1 MSVNYQ
7 HKYLKYKMK
16 YHRLL
21 QIGGEGVG
29 DKILHRVCKK
39 GMLDVVKEYVVKRGA
54 DVNSIVDNYT
64 PLTMACENGHIDI
77 VKWLVSKGANVN
89 LIVGNYTPLTMAC
102 KNGHIDIVKMLVGK
116 GADVN
121 SIVYNYTPL
130 TMACE
135 NGHIDI
141 VKWLVDV
148 KGVDVNKISE
158 TSPKKF
164 TPLFHASMQGHSD
177 IVKYL
182 IESGAT
188 DDYVTDST
196 GNKIPVAEFLST
208 MP

>member
-54 DVNSIVDNYT
+54 DVNSIVD
-64 PLTMACENGHIDI
+64 
-77 VKWLVSKGANVN
+77 
-89 LIVGNYTPLTMAC
+89 
-102 KNGHIDIVKMLVGK
+102 
-116 GADVN
+116 
-121 SIVYNYTPL
+121 NYTPL